1 MASLKR
7 EIHGVVVSKT
17 GEKTATVMVER
28 RVMHPRYRKFVKRFK
43 KYLVHDEENQ
53 ANVGDIVSAVECRP
67 ISKNKAFRLKNV
79 KGIDLSIK
87 KVDVGTVTA
96 GDEI

>member
-7 EIHGVVVSKT
+7 VIHGVVVSKT
-17 GEKTATVMVER
+17 GDKTATVMVER

-43 KYLVHDEENQ
+43 KYLIHDEENQ
-53 ANVGDIVSAVECRP
+53 ANVGNIVTAVECRP
-67 ISKNKAFRLKNV
+67 ISKNKAFRLKSIEGV
-79 KGIDLSIK
+79 DLSIK
-87 KVDVGTVTA
+87 KIETDMVMA

>member
-7 EIHGVVVSKT
+7 VIHGVVVSKT

-53 ANVGDIVSAVECRP
+53 ANVGDIVTAVECRP
-67 ISKNKAFRLKNV
+67 ISKNKAFRLRSIEGV
-79 KGIDLSIK
+79 DLSIK
-87 KVDVGTVTA
+87 KVDVDTLKA

>member
-7 EIHGVVVSKT
+7 VIQGVVVQKA

-28 RVMHPRYRKFVKRFK
+28 RVMHPRYRKFVKKFK
-43 KYLVHDEENQ
+43 KYLVHDENNQ
-53 ANVGDIVSAVECRP
+53 LNVGDIVSAVECRP
-67 ISKNKAFRLKNV
+67 ISKNKAFRLKSIEGV
-79 KGIDLSIK
+79 DLSIK
-87 KVDVGTVTA
+87 KVEVDTTAA

>member
-7 EIHGVVVSKT
+7 VIQGVVVQKA

-28 RVMHPRYRKFVKRFK
+28 RVMHPRYRKFVKKFK
-43 KYLVHDEENQ
+43 RYLVHDENNQ
-53 ANVGDIVSAVECRP
+53 SNVGDIVSAVECRP
-67 ISKNKAFRLKNV
+67 ISKNKAFRLKSIEGV
-79 KGIDLSIK
+79 DLSIK
-87 KVDVGTVTA
+87 KVEVDTTAA